1 MKPAHIDPISTS
13 YYSPGHQRDAIY
25 VPVDPFAPSI
35 AFSLNNYLPR
45 VFRRKST
52 ENQTEL
58 PQPPPAALPVV
69 SGIRYNHSALPVL
82 VPQEAHST
90 SPGLFGPRSEASLS
104 SVSSQAIQQSE
115 SRVSGDTIDS
125 IGSNRTSSAVGN
137 DWETQG
143 ANEPSY
149 TPHPQ
154 ASSAGTPV
162 WTYPLPNAYRS
173 NQKRSQHEPARARPA
188 WRTVHPRPTRRPA
201 QMEVPWN
208 IPAPS
213 PLPNIPTNTAGY
225 ALALA
230 FLLDTVPRQVYLHL
244 HLRLPY
250 LYYSRVTRIFEEA
263 EMSVPTIIKGILQ
276 AAAEK
281 DADVIQRQFQ
291 QRAVPLEPPSE
302 NAAYTRLK
310 DTWESFI
317 DSLVKEWK
325 TLNIISVLLL
335 S

>member
-13 YYSPGHQRDAIY
+13 YYSPGHQRDPIY

-58 PQPPPAALPVV
+58 PQPPPAASFPV
-69 SGIRYNHSALPVL
+69 SESRYYPPALPVL
-82 VPQEAHST
+82 EEQADHST

-104 SVSSQAIQQSE
+104 SVSSQAAQQSE

-125 IGSNRTSSAVGN
+125 IGRNRTSSAVGN
-137 DWETQG
+137 DWETQ
-143 ANEPSY
+143 AAIEAY
-149 TPHPQ
+149 APHP
-154 ASSAGTPV
+154 SVGTPV
-162 WTYPLPNAYRS
+162 WTYPVPSAYRS
-173 NQKRSQHEPARARPA
+173 NQKRSQHEPARARLA

-201 QMEVPWN
+201 QMEEPLN

-213 PLPNIPTNTAGY
+213 PLPNISTNTAGY

-276 AAAEK
+276 ASAEK